1 MDFSQRII
9 TTELLMVL
17 DEALTNALKHGNK
30 HDAQKKIT
38 VSAQISNEKIEIS
51 IRDEGDGFQPGKL
64 INPLSAEGIERNCGR
79 GVFLVKSYM
88 DEVSFNDKGNEIK
101 MVKYNRG

>member
-30 HDAQKKIT
+30 YDAQKKIT
-38 VSAQISNEKIEIS
+38 VSVRISNKKIEIS
-51 IRDEGDGFQPGKL
+51 IRDEGEGFQPDKL
-64 INPLSAEGIERNCGR
+64 VNPLSAEGIERNCGR
-79 GVFLVKSYM
+79 GVFLIRSYM
-88 DEVSFNDKGNEIK
+88 DEVSFNDKGNEVK
-101 MVKYNRG
+101 MVKYNRR